1 MIQPAGFLGAD
12 QIHHFSDLLTEER
25 IRLHRSLARLY
36 NDAMENTPEQV
47 GEATVRTHL
56 ADLGTDTF
64 EQSADLGLAEQM
76 SRAIFEIDRA
86 LDRIEEGTY
95 GVCQGCEKAIS
106 IERLEAIPSAS
117 RCAQCQS
124 AVERGQEAS

>member
-1 MIQPAGFLGAD
+1 MIQPAGFLDAE
-12 QIHHFSDLLTEER
+12 QIHHYSDLLVEER
-25 IRLHRSLARLY
+25 ARLQRSLSRLY
-36 NDAMENTPEQV
+36 SEAVENTPEQQ
-47 GEATVRTHL
+47 GEATARTHL

-64 EQSADLGLAEQM
+64 EQSADLGLAEQI
-76 SRAIFEIDRA
+76 SRMIADIDRA

-95 GVCQGCEKAIS
+95 GVCQGCGKAIS

-124 AVERGQEAS
+124 AVERGQEAT